1 MTKPSIFALAG
12 LAVFP
17 LATTALA
24 GDMVIMPDTSV
35 TDSGRSLKSAINT
48 LTNPTLFESAIPQ
61 TRMRGMVVNHQ
72 TPDTVSALGNGTQV
86 PVGGDVNIIALQLEY
101 ALNDR
106 LSIVA
111 SKDGFIDFNPS
122 SAAAAAGFTDQ
133 TGFAN
138 LAAGLKYAFIYDEVN
153 DFAMS
158 VTAQLELP
166 TGNRDVFQGFGDGA
180 ALLTLSA
187 VKLHNKWQFS
197 GASGIHIPFDSDS
210 DSTTGFASAH
220 VSYQLTER
228 FTPVFEVN
236 AYHTF
241 SAGGNALPTDFE
253 GGGFFNF
260 GSPNGDVNATIVTA
274 AVGARYSINDALSL
288 GAAYEVPLTEEE
300 ENFMESRLTLDFV
313 YKF

>member
-1 MTKPSIFALAG
+1 
-12 LAVFP
+12 
-17 LATTALA
+17 
-24 GDMVIMPDTSV
+24 MVITPQSSV
-35 TDSGRSLKSAINT
+35 TDPGRSLKSAINT
-48 LTNPTLFESAIPQ
+48 LTNPTLFESAGPQ

-72 TPDTVSALGNGTQV
+72 TPDIVSAGGVPT

-101 ALNDR
+101 AINDR

-111 SKDGFIDFNPS
+111 SKDGFIDFNPDNT
-122 SAAAAAGFTDQ
+122 FTDE

-138 LAAGLKYAFIYDEVN
+138 LAAGLKYAFIYDEAN
-153 DFAMS
+153 DFAAS

-180 ALLTLSA
+180 GLLTLSA

-210 DSTTGFASAH
+210 DSTTGFTSAH

-274 AVGARYSINDALSL
+274 ALGARYSINEALSL

-313 YKF
+313 FKF